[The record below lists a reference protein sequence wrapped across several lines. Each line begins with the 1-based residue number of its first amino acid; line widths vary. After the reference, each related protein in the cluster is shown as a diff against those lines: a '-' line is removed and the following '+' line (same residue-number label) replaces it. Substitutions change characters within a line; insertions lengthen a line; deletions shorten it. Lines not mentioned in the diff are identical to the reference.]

1 MLEPMD
7 KEIPTG
13 NGGTKTFVL
22 SKFPAVAGRE
32 IVTQYPTTGMPKLG
46 EYKQNEEIMLKL
58 MCYVG
63 IRMDNGDVLQLRT
76 KELVNNHVPD
86 FETLMRVEW
95 AMMEYNCSFF
105 RNGAASALFGN
116 LSEKVQQ
123 LITKTLTGLLPQS
136 SAKGKQR

>member
-1 MLEPMD
+1 MLEPID
-7 KEIPTG
+7 KEIPLSA
-13 NGGTKTFVL
+13 GGSKTYVL

-32 IVTQYPTTGMPKLG
+32 IVTQYPTTGMPKLAQY
-46 EYKQNEEIMLKL
+46 EQNEEIMLKL

-63 IRMDNGDVLQLRT
+63 VRMENGDVLQLRS

-86 FETLMRVEW
+86 FEALMRIEW

-116 LSEKVQQ
+116 WSEKVQQ
-123 LITKTLTGLLPQS
+123 LITKMLTGFLQPS
-136 SAKGKQR
+136 SQKGKQR